1 MSGGR
6 AMIEVDIVKRQG
18 GFTLDVA
25 FAAPAAGILGLVGPS
40 GAGKST
46 LVACLAGHD
55 RPDTGRIAV
64 RGRPLFDHRRNT
76 HVRPAERGIGVVF
89 QDGLLFPHLS
99 VRANLRYGA
108 RPGDPA
114 FEARVVDIL
123 DLGPLLGRRP
133 GGLSGGERQRVALGR
148 AVLARPALLLLDEPL
163 SGLDE
168 ARRAEAMRLIERL
181 RDEAQTPMVF
191 ISHAAEEIRRLADRV
206 LTLRAGRIC
215 ADQSSAGPVDAGGL
229 RLSPKPVCGRT
240 RPKTA
245 PGARTRAGSGPRT
258 GSGTDAATGHRR
270 PSSAPGACVGE
281 TAPWT

>member
-1 MSGGR
+1 
-6 AMIEVDIVKRQG
+6 MIEVDIVKRQG
-18 GFTLDVA
+18 AFTLDVA

-55 RPDTGRIAV
+55 RPDAGRIAV
-64 RGRPLFDHRRNT
+64 RGRTLFDHRRNT

-114 FEARVVDIL
+114 FEARLVEIL
-123 DLGPLLGRRP
+123 DLGPLLSRRP

-168 ARRAEAMRLIERL
+168 ARRDEAMRLIERL
-181 RDEAQTPMVF
+181 RDEARTPMVF

-215 ADQSSAGPVDAGGL
+215 ADQSSAGPVDADGL
-229 RLSPKPVCGRT
+229 RLRPKPVCGRT
-240 RPKTA
+240 HPKTG
-245 PGARTRAGSGPRT
+245 PGISAGASPHAST
-258 GSGTDAATGHRR
+258 GAAC
-270 PSSAPGACVGE
+270 AGE
-281 TAPWT
+281 TPPWT